1 MNTPTATRR
10 LLGSVF
16 LAASLVVSLSACGV
30 TGTATVAATNSGP
43 IENLQVMV
51 PNAPGSGYDVTGRA
65 AVKVMD
71 DIGVATGTEVT
82 NLAGAGGTVG
92 LARTLTETGNADFL
106 LMMGLGVV
114 GAAYTNEGDAKV
126 ADATPIARLIEE
138 AGAIFVPAD
147 SPYKTLDDMITAWK
161 VDPASFAVGGGSS
174 PGGPDH
180 LLPMQLAD
188 AVGIDPST
196 VNFITYD
203 GGGELLPAILG
214 GKLQFAA
221 SGYGEFL
228 EQVKSGDLRVL
239 AVTSEERVPV
249 IEDAPTLTEEGV
261 DLVFTNWRGLLAAP
275 GLTDEETARLVT
287 AVTEMHDSDEWAD
300 VLESNGWTDAF
311 ATGDEFTDFL
321 TEQDERVATVLESLG
336 LV

>member
-1 MNTPTATRR
+1 MSSPTATRR
-10 LLGSVF
+10 LLGTVF
-16 LAASLVVSLSACGV
+16 LATTLVVTLSACGV
-30 TGTATVAATNSGP
+30 TGTANVAATNSGP

-249 IEDAPTLTEEGV
+249 LEDVPTLTEEGV
-261 DLVFTNWRGLLAAP
+261 DLVFTNWRGLLGAP
-275 GLTDEETARLVT
+275 GLTDEEIARLVT
-287 AVTEMHDSDEWAD
+287 VVTEMHDSDEWAD

>member
-1 MNTPTATRR
+1 MRTSTATRR
-10 LLGSVF
+10 LVGSAL
-16 LAASLVVSLSACGV
+16 LASTLVVALSACGV
-30 TGTATVAATNSGP
+30 TSAANTAASTSGP
-43 IENLQVMV
+43 IENLQVLV

-71 DIGVATGTEVT
+71 EIGIANGTEVT

-92 LARTLTETGNADFL
+92 LARTLTETGNANFML
-106 LMMGLGVV
+106 LMGLGVV

-147 SPYKTLDDMITAWK
+147 SPYLTLDDMVEAWK
-161 VDPASFAVGGGSS
+161 VDPAAFAVGGGSS

-188 AVGIDPST
+188 AVGIDPGA
-196 VNFITYD
+196 VNFISYD

-249 IEDAPTLTEEGV
+249 LDAPTLTEQGV
-261 DLVFTNWRGLLAAP
+261 DLVFTNWRGILAAP
-275 GLTDEETARLVT
+275 GLTKAETTRLVD
-287 AVTEMHDSDEWAD
+287 AVTAMHASDEWAA
-300 VLESNGWTDAF
+300 VLETNGWTDAF
-311 ATGDEFTDFL
+311 TTGDEFSSFL
-321 TEQDERVATVLESLG
+321 TEQDERVSSTLKDLG
-336 LV
+336 LI

>member
-1 MNTPTATRR
+1 MTRR
-10 LLGSVF
+10 LIGTTV
-16 LAASLVVSLSACGV
+16 LASSMVLILSACGV
-30 TGTATVAATNSGP
+30 TSAAAPVADSGP
-43 IENLQVMV
+43 IKNLQVMV

-65 AVKVMD
+65 AVRVMD
-71 DIGVATGTEVT
+71 EIGITSGTEVT

-92 LARTLTETGNADFL
+92 LARTLTEKGNANFL
-106 LMMGLGVV
+106 LVMGLGVV
-114 GAAYTNEGDAKV
+114 GAAYTNEGDATI
-126 ADATPIARLIEE
+126 AEATPIARLIEE
-138 AGAIFVPAD
+138 AGAIFVPTN
-147 SPYKTLDDMITAWK
+147 SPYQTLDDLIVAWK
-161 VDPASFAVGGGSS
+161 ADPAAFPVGGGSS

-188 AVGIDPST
+188 AVGIDASK
-196 VNFITYD
+196 VNYVAYD
-203 GGGELLPAILG
+203 GGGELLPAVLG

-249 IEDAPTLTEEGV
+249 IDAPTLTEEGV

-275 GLTDEETARLVT
+275 GLSKTEQARLVT
-287 AVTEMHDSDEWAD
+287 AVTEMHDSKEWAK
-300 VLESNGWTDAF
+300 VLKDNGWTDAF
-311 ATGDEFTDFL
+311 LTGEAFESFL
-321 TEQDERVATVLESLG
+321 TEQDSRVSTVLTNLG

>member
-1 MNTPTATRR
+1 MRKPARMRR
-10 LLGSVF
+10 LIGTAAVASTLV
-16 LAASLVVSLSACGV
+16 LALSACGV
-30 TGTATVAATNSGP
+30 TGGAKTAETDSGP
-43 IENLQVMV
+43 LKNLQVMI

-71 DIGVATGTEVT
+71 EIGVASGTEVT

-92 LARTLTETGNADFL
+92 LARTLTESGNGNFL
-106 LMMGLGVV
+106 LAMGLGVV

-126 ADATPIARLIEE
+126 SDATPIARLIEE
-138 AGAIFVPAD
+138 AGAIFVPAN
-147 SPYKTLDDMITAWK
+147 SPYKTLDELVAAWK
-161 VDPASFAVGGGSS
+161 ADPGAFPVGGGSS

-188 AVGIDPST
+188 AVGIEAKS
-196 VNFITYD
+196 VNYIAYD

-228 EQVKSGDLRVL
+228 EQVKSGELRVL

-249 IEDAPTLTEEGV
+249 VDAPTLKEQGV
-261 DLVFTNWRGLLAAP
+261 DLVFTNWRGFLAPPDITKAE
-275 GLTDEETARLVT
+275 TDRLVD
-287 AVTEMHDSDEWAD
+287 AVTEMHDSEQWKA
-300 VLESNGWTDAF
+300 VLKTNGWTDAF
-311 ATGDEFTDFL
+311 STGDKFAKFL
-321 TEQDERVATVLESLG
+321 TEQDKRVATVLTSVG
-336 LV
+336 LL